1 MSAVVWR
8 SYRAALLFDSL
19 PQAILGCCSAVG
31 TCCSV
36 LTLPDGCMH
45 PIRLCKVCPDAQHVQ
60 SNFPCLAR
68 VFATTCDQLAGY
80 VMPEMLTENR
90 ESHLASNVIAWGTV
104 IDRVDKI
111 AVIATTARL
120 LKKGEGACQ
129 ALAGYYAWLAVVEM
143 NSGNDLCT

>member
-1 MSAVVWR
+1 MLWSACRQGLTRVDG
-8 SYRAALLFDSL
+8 AKH
-19 PQAILGCCSAVG
+19 LG
-31 TCCSV
+31 CSV

-111 AVIATTARL
+111 AVITTTARL